1 MRVLVT
7 GGAGFI
13 GSHLCA
19 QLGARGDEVRVLDD
33 KRRILGA
40 DCVVAEKNFG
50 GDMVESTIKAVDS
63 AIPVKMVTASRGK
76 EVRAEPVSA
85 LYGAD
90 DRQTES
96 GLVVPGSVV
105 LGTPGLGSE
114 VHHVGHFPEL
124 ETEMTTWVAGSRW
137 SPNRLDALVWV
148 LTELLLVGR
157 GRVDEVG
164 AEVF

>member
-1 MRVLVT
+1 
-7 GGAGFI
+7 
-13 GSHLCA
+13 
-19 QLGARGDEVRVLDD
+19 
-33 KRRILGA
+33 
-40 DCVVAEKNFG
+40 
-50 GDMVESTIKAVDS
+50 
-63 AIPVKMVTASRGK
+63 
-76 EVRAEPVSA
+76 VSA

-90 DRQTES
+90 DRRTEAR
-96 GLVVPGSVV
+96 LVLPGSVV
-105 LGTPGLGSE
+105 LGAPGLGSE

-124 ETEMTTWVAGSRW
+124 ETEMTTWVPGARW